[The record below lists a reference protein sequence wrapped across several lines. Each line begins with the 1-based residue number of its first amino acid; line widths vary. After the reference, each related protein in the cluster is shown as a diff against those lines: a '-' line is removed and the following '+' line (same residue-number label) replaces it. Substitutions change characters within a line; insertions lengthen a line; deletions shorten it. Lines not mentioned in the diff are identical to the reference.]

1 MTLRE
6 KLIVLRDKAGI
17 SQMTLAHQLGVSR
30 QAVSRWESGDAT
42 PSMDKLKA
50 LAKIYGVSLDWLGSD
65 ASDAGALVQEKNLD
79 ERDPVCNSELP
90 TEDKPKKRKKWAI
103 IIGVIIVGVLLSAYV
118 VLSKKAGSF
127 LSTAKQIDDLEEE
140 NVENAPESGF
150 EFDWQGECG
159 NVKKCAVGKHPKSEK
174 LGSTGQAACCA
185 RIHSRYFTG
194 GSPSGLRV

>member
-1 MTLRE
+1 MTGQYAHNIDAKGRLFIPARLRE
-6 KLIVLRDKAGI
+6 E
-17 SQMTLAHQLGVSR
+17 LGQTFHVTVGQDHCLS
-30 QAVSRWESGDAT
+30 VYSDESWAAF
-42 PSMDKLKA
+42 MDKLKA
-50 LAKIYGVSLDWLGSD
+50 LAKIYGVSLDWLCSD

-150 EFDWQGECG
+150 EFDWQGE
-159 NVKKCAVGKHPKSEK
+159 
-174 LGSTGQAACCA
+174 
-185 RIHSRYFTG
+185 
-194 GSPSGLRV
+194 

>member
-17 SQMTLAHQLGVSR
+17 SQMSLAHQLGVSR

-50 LAKIYGVSLDWLGSD
+50 LAKIYGVSLDWLCSD

-127 LSTAKQIDDLEEE
+127 LSTAKQINDLEKERFASRTITIPVTVDSVVRLYT
-140 NVENAPESGF
+140 NKVR
-150 EFDWQGECG
+150 
-159 NVKKCAVGKHPKSEK
+159 KKKK
-174 LGSTGQAACCA
+174 
-185 RIHSRYFTG
+185 
-194 GSPSGLRV
+194 

>member
-1 MTLRE
+1 MDTKDIILKLRTGKSMSQDELAE
-6 KLIVLRDKAGI
+6 KVFV
-17 SQMTLAHQLGVSR
+17 TR

-50 LAKIYGVSLDWLGSD
+50 LAKIYGVSLDWLCSD

-150 EFDWQGECG
+150 EFDWQG
-159 NVKKCAVGKHPKSEK
+159 K
-174 LGSTGQAACCA
+174 
-185 RIHSRYFTG
+185 
-194 GSPSGLRV
+194 